1 MYRPFSCGPQ
11 LFFLFFPS
19 YFSPFRPIQCLKSAM
34 PFQRRRFLRIHSSVL
49 LRPHRSYLSTRG
61 DNSPLL
67 GFGCFICP
75 GSQAPCFGIYPSSTA
90 CVNVFGRSIF
100 YFSQQISSTK
110 LFAFPIGSRFHGK
123 NARPST
129 LGEGFL
135 IGILYTMSPFDRPLL
150 IFRPL
155 GVCLQKLFRSFDY
168 CCGFW

>member
-1 MYRPFSCGPQ
+1 MPLNGVAFSEFILPFFFVPTAPTCLLEEITVHFLASAA
-11 LFFLFFPS
+11 LFA
-19 YFSPFRPIQCLKSAM
+19 RARK
-34 PFQRRRFLRIHSSVL
+34 RHVL
-49 LRPHRSYLSTRG
+49 EYIRQVPPVST
-61 DNSPLL
+61 
-67 GFGCFICP
+67 
-75 GSQAPCFGIYPSSTA
+75 
-90 CVNVFGRSIF
+90 FGRSIF